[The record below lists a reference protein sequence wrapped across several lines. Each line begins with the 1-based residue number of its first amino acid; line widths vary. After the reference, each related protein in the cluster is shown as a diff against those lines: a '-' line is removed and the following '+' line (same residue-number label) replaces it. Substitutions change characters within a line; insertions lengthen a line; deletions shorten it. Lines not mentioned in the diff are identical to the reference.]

1 MSTEQQLSYIQNM
14 VEDLINENAESS
26 QINFHKYL
34 QEKSREMI
42 IGEMCDDDV
51 DEDDDEDDDDDKKK
65 DDDKKDDDD
74 KKVDE
79 AFAQPSEG
87 SMSKKISGK
96 IQYKKGGKKTAKK
109 HGNSAPGLCGKTEK
123 TKFKS
128 GGKQPAKTLE
138 KTPKPISFN
147 DGRDYSLGTT

>member
-1 MSTEQQLSYIQNM
+1 MSTEQQLSYIQSM
-14 VEDLINENAESS
+14 VEDLINENTESS

-34 QEKSREMI
+34 QEKSREMVL
-42 IGEMCDDDV
+42 GEMCDDDEDDEDED
-51 DEDDDEDDDDDKKK
+51 DEDDDEDDDDED
-65 DDDKKDDDD
+65 
-74 KKVDE
+74 KVDE
-79 AFAQPSEG
+79 SFYQPVEG
-87 SMSKKISGK
+87 SMSKKIHGK

-109 HGNSAPGLCGKTEK
+109 HGNSAPGLDGKAGK

-147 DGRDYSLGTT
+147 DGRSFNLGTT

>member
-14 VEDLINENAESS
+14 VEDLINENTESS
-26 QINFHKYL
+26 QINFHNYL

-42 IGEMCDDDV
+42 LGEMCDDDKEK
-51 DEDDDEDDDDDKKK
+51 DDKDTDDDEDDD
-65 DDDKKDDDD
+65 DDDD

-87 SMSKKISGK
+87 SMSKKIAGK

-123 TKFKS
+123 TKFKG

-138 KTPKPISFN
+138 KTPKPMSFN
-147 DGRDYSLGTT
+147 DGRSFNLGTT